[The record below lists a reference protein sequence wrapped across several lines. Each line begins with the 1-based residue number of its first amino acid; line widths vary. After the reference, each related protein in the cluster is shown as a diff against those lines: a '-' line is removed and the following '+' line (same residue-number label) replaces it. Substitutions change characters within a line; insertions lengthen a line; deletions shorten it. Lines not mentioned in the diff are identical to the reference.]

1 MSASDHIQPKLFHGT
16 AHYFSEGEP
25 INPSTGY
32 HFYEHFFKD
41 KTPRVYLTSS
51 FDDAKEYAK
60 NRVAGQQKL
69 FGPIYEVDAPDATP
83 MLDDLKSSAAE
94 PYRDAYKTTYTSK
107 SSKLTPKKIAGWA
120 INPQITE

>member
-16 AHYFSEGEP
+16 AYVFNEGET
-25 INPSTGY
+25 ISPSVGG
-32 HFYEHFFKD
+32 FYDYRFND

-51 FDDAKEYAK
+51 FDEAKKYAE

-83 MLDDLKSSAAE
+83 MSDDLKSSELA

-107 SSKLTPKKIAGWA
+107 SSNLTPKKIAGWA